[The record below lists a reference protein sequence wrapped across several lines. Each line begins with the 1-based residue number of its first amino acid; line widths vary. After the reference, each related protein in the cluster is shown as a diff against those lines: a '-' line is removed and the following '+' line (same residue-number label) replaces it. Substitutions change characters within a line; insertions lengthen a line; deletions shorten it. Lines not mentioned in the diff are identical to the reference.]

1 MSRTGDGRPPVML
14 ITGASRGMGRGIA
27 EHFLARG
34 YVVCGCAR
42 GPSTLGAPA
51 YEHEVLDVGDAE
63 KVRAWVRGVYRS
75 HGRIDVAICNAGI
88 APAALLMTMT
98 GPEVLDPVL
107 RVNVAG
113 TYTVCREVART
124 MMSRGSGRIITVSSM
139 AVGLHEEGTSA
150 YAASKSA
157 VVEMTK
163 ILAKELAPSGI
174 TCNVLAP
181 SMYDTE
187 AVAALGDTVR
197 ARALE
202 KLTIK
207 RPVTLDEICN
217 VISFFVAPESACI
230 TGQVVHMGLVT

>member
-1 MSRTGDGRPPVML
+1 MTTPAPAGRPVML

-42 GPSTLGAPA
+42 GPGTITTPG
-51 YEHEVLDVGDAE
+51 YEHETLDVGDAE
-63 KVRAWVRGVYRS
+63 KVRAWVRGVFRT
-75 HGRIDVAICNAGI
+75 HGRLDAAICNAGL

-98 GPEVLDPVL
+98 GPDVLDPVL

-113 TYTVCREVART
+113 TYNVCREAGRI
-124 MMSRGSGRIITVSSM
+124 MMSRGSGRIVTVSSM

-163 ILAKELAPSGI
+163 ILAKELAPSGV

-181 SMYDTE
+181 SMYQTE
-187 AVAALGDTVR
+187 AVAALGESVQ
-197 ARALE
+197 ARALD

-207 RPVTLDEICN
+207 RPVSLDEICN
-217 VISFFVAPESACI
+217 VVSFFLAPDSGCI